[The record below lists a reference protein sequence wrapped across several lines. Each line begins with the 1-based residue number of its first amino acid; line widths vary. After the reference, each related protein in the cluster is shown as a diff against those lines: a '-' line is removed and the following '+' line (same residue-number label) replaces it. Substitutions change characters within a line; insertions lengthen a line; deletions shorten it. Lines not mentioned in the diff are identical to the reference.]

1 MRYRTAV
8 KTGRAALQVQIRGE
22 GAFSQ
27 YAAFVDRLSA
37 GYLSP
42 LHLRLRARKN
52 RGQSPKP

>member
-1 MRYRTAV
+1 MKYRTAV
-8 KTGRAALQVQIRGE
+8 KTGRAAMHVPIPGE

-42 LHLRLRARKN
+42 LHLRLRARKH